1 MVTPVTRPKTNG
13 SELSQL
19 AALVSATISDEATV
33 YGITHDSKSV
43 QPGDLYVALQG
54 ANRHGIEF
62 IDEAIANGAVAI
74 ASDSHGAT
82 ISKQKGLPAIQL
94 VNARQDMA
102 FIAAKIY
109 GNPESKLIFAGVTG
123 TNGKTTTTHM
133 LRSIFLDAGKR
144 VGVIGTLGTYL
155 DEEHLP
161 GARTTPESTDLFAT
175 LALMVERGIT
185 HVFMEVSSHALTLH
199 RVAGIKFDVAV
210 FTNLTQDHL
219 DFHGS
224 MENYFEAKSLLFTA
238 DYAKAAVICV
248 DDDWGMKLAST
259 TSVPALTI
267 GREGNWKTSEVVSA
281 ATGVTTQ
288 TIEIADTDSIS
299 LSVNMLGSYN
309 AMNAACAL
317 AACQLL
323 GMSIASSLESLKKVR
338 PIPGRLEQVS
348 IASPG
353 TAIVDYAHTPDAVA
367 TVLTVIKDANPNR
380 IITVIGCGGDR
391 DSAKRPL
398 MGKVAA
404 QLSNIVIVTD
414 DNPRSEDPSEIRSAI
429 IAGTKGCPAEILEVA
444 DRRAAIAKAL
454 SLASS
459 DDVIAVL
466 GKGHE
471 SGQEVAGELIPF
483 DDRDVVRQESEN
495 V

>member
-1 MVTPVTRPKTNG
+1 
-13 SELSQL
+13 
-19 AALVSATISDEATV
+19 
-33 YGITHDSKSV
+33 
-43 QPGDLYVALQG
+43 
-54 ANRHGIEF
+54 
-62 IDEAIANGAVAI
+62 
-74 ASDSHGAT
+74 
-82 ISKQKGLPAIQL
+82 
-94 VNARQDMA
+94 
-102 FIAAKIY
+102 
-109 GNPESKLIFAGVTG
+109 
-123 TNGKTTTTHM
+123 
-133 LRSIFLDAGKR
+133 
-144 VGVIGTLGTYL
+144 
-155 DEEHLP
+155 
-161 GARTTPESTDLFAT
+161 
-175 LALMVERGIT
+175 
-185 HVFMEVSSHALTLH
+185 
-199 RVAGIKFDVAV
+199 
-210 FTNLTQDHL
+210 
-219 DFHGS
+219 
-224 MENYFEAKSLLFTA
+224 MENYFEAKALLFTA

-259 TSVPALTI
+259 TSVPTLTI
-267 GREGNWKTSEVVSA
+267 GREGNWKTSEAAST

-414 DNPRSEDPSEIRSAI
+414 DNPRSEDPAAIRSAM
-429 IAGTKGCPAEILEVA
+429 IAGTKGCRAEILEVA